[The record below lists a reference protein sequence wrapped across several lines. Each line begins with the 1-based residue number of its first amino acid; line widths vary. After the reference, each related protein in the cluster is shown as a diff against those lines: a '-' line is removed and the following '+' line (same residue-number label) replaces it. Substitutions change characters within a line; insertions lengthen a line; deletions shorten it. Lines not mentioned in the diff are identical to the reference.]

1 MTATRASFGNKV
13 RNHDLV
19 MAPGVYDLISAKM
32 ADRMGFDALYVTG
45 FGLVASYLGLPDAGL
60 ATYTDMLDRVS
71 LICEMTQ
78 TPIIADADT
87 GYGGLLNV
95 AHTVKGYE
103 RAGVAA
109 IQIEDQQFPKKC
121 GHTPNRPVVTQLD
134 MVKKLKVACDARTD
148 PDLLIIARTDAR
160 AGLGLQEAIDRGG
173 AYAEAGADVLFIEAP
188 ESIDEMRQICQ
199 SLNKPL
205 LANMVSGGK
214 TPVLPGDELSALGY
228 TIVIHP
234 VAGLLACA
242 AGLDRVYRDLKQHG
256 DVTASTAMYSFSAF
270 NEMIG
275 FADVWA
281 FEKRYAQD

>member
-121 GHTPNRPVVTQLD
+121 GHTPNRPVVAQLD